1 MTSFLKMLSPRTIA
15 LTLVSSL
22 FVAFHLWV
30 LLIYPIPGHQLRAVH
45 LGFALTLVF
54 LYAAFE
60 VKEDDPRWRGH
71 VRRLVNVALIAASV
85 ASMAYIYLN
94 YFDLI
99 RRAGRAT
106 DLDIY
111 IGIAALAVTIE
122 AARRTTGWALPLIAI
137 VFILYALVGG
147 YFPEPFNHRGISLS
161 RLVYMQ
167 YLTMDG
173 LFGAPLGA
181 AASVVFF
188 FLVFAAFLQETKI
201 GDFYISLANGMVGA
215 RRGGAAK
222 VAAVGSGFL
231 GSVSGSAVANV
242 VTSGVFTIPMM
253 KRTGYST
260 SFAGGVEAVAS
271 TGGQLMPPV
280 MGAAAFVMADMM
292 GIPYSQI
299 VLAAIIP
306 ALLYYV
312 SLLITIDLEA
322 ARLGISGVPKSSQSK
337 LRVVLRAD
345 WYLLLPIGV
354 LLAGLLYFGWSPSLS
369 AILATASILVI
380 AVVVPKNRIG
390 FSGFFAAIRSAG
402 KDALVIAAATAAA
415 GIIIGVMSV
424 TGLGMRLSSILI
436 DLAGDNLLLLLF
448 LTMIAS
454 IVLGMGLPT
463 TAAYVMLAVLVAP
476 ALVDMGVTPLA
487 AHFFVLYFGILSS
500 ITPPVALAS
509 FAAATMSGG
518 SPMKTSFA
526 AVKIG
531 LIAYIIPFVFVVHPE
546 FLLIGATP
554 WLALKLVTA
563 LVGLYA
569 LGGAVS
575 GFAYGRVLGWPLR
588 AVLAGASICLI
599 LPGLWTD
606 LVGLIVSAAFLGAAI
621 RSREGVKAEAGSA

>member
-1 MTSFLKMLSPRTIA
+1 
-15 LTLVSSL
+15 
-22 FVAFHLWV
+22 
-30 LLIYPIPGHQLRAVH
+30 
-45 LGFALTLVF
+45 
-54 LYAAFE
+54 
-60 VKEDDPRWRGH
+60 
-71 VRRLVNVALIAASV
+71 
-85 ASMAYIYLN
+85 MAYIYFN
-94 YFDLI
+94 YFELI

-111 IGIAALAVTIE
+111 MGIAALVVTIE
-122 AARRTTGWALPLIAI
+122 AARRTTGWALPII
-137 VFILYALVGG
+137 VVVFVIYALVGG
-147 YFPEPFNHRGISLS
+147 YFPEPFNHRGISPS
-161 RLVYMQ
+161 RLVYVQ

-201 GDFYISLANGMVGA
+201 GDFYISLANGMVGS

-260 SFAGGVEAVAS
+260 SFAGGVESVAS

-292 GIPYSQI
+292 GVAYSQI
-299 VLAAIIP
+299 LLAAIIP
-306 ALLYYV
+306 AVLYYV

-322 ARLGISGVPKSSQSK
+322 ARLGISGVPKSEQSK
-337 LRVVLRAD
+337 LSVVLRAD
-345 WYLLLPIGV
+345 WYMLLPVGV
-354 LLAGLLYFGWSPSLS
+354 LLAGLLYFDWSPSLS
-369 AILATASILVI
+369 AILATASILII
-380 AVVVPKNRIG
+380 AIVVPKNRIG
-390 FSGFFAAIRSAG
+390 LRGFCRAVNRAG
-402 KDALVIAAATAAA
+402 KDALVIGAATAAA
-415 GIIIGVMSV
+415 GCIIGVMSV

-454 IVLGMGLPT
+454 VILGMGLPT
-463 TAAYVMLAVLVAP
+463 TAAYVMLAILVAP
-476 ALVDMGVTPLA
+476 ALIEMGVMPIA

-518 SPMKTSFA
+518 SPMRTSFA

-531 LIAYIIPFVFVVHPE
+531 LVAYIIPYVFVMHPE
-546 FLLIGATP
+546 FLMIDTTP
-554 WLALKLVTA
+554 WLVLKLLTA

-569 LGGAVS
+569 LGGAVN
-575 GFAYGRVLGWPLR
+575 GYAYGRGLGWTAR
-588 AVLAGASICLI
+588 GILAATALFLI
-599 LPGLWTD
+599 LPNVWTD
-606 LVGLIVSAAFLGAAI
+606 AIGLAASAGFFAATMRARRQETLRSSVPVSTSDF
-621 RSREGVKAEAGSA
+621 